1 MPGALDG
8 IRILDFTQMMLGPY
22 ATQLLADLGA
32 DVIKVE
38 RREGEWERRLE
49 MMGEL
54 VGSLGDAD
62 DPPAGD
68 GAAASS
74 TGSAT
79 GAPDSAAFLA
89 MNRNKRSVAVDLK
102 SPAGRDALLRLAA
115 TCDVVVENF
124 RPGVL
129 TRLGLGYE
137 ELRAVKPDIIY
148 CSGSGWGQDT
158 VFAKEGRPGQDLL
171 IQAMSGLAAAGGRA
185 GDPPTPAG
193 TSIVD
198 ASTALTLS
206 NGILAALVARERHG
220 IGQRVE
226 VDLYSTAIALQCQ
239 EISAM
244 VNQRQPWQRSAA
256 GVGQAWLSAPFGV
269 YAAADGHVAI
279 AMAPVEKVAELL
291 GVDGLDDADAWA
303 DRDAIKTAL
312 EAATARRPADEL
324 VASLLAA
331 GVWCARVRTTA
342 EAVDELREQGHDL
355 VVTVDHPSH
364 GRLEL
369 IGCPVRLSDTPWQL
383 RLPPPIAGQHTDEV
397 LAEVLTGDELA
408 SLRAQGAVG

>member
-22 ATQLLADLGA
+22 GTQLLADLGA

-38 RREGEWERRLE
+38 RLDGEWERGLE
-49 MMGEL
+49 MMGDL
-54 VGSLGDAD
+54 V
-62 DPPAGD
+62 AGE
-68 GAAASS
+68 
-74 TGSAT
+74 
-79 GAPDSAAFLA
+79 SAAFLA

-102 SPAGRDALLRLAA
+102 APAVRDALLKLGA

-129 TRLGLGYE
+129 DRMGLGYE
-137 ELRAVKPDIIY
+137 DLKAVRPDIIY

-185 GDPPTPAG
+185 SDPPTPAG

-198 ASTALTLS
+198 ASTALCLA
-206 NGILAALVARERHG
+206 NGILAALLARARHG

-244 VNQRQPWQRSAA
+244 VNQGQEWERSRA
-256 GVGQAWLSAPFGV
+256 GIGQAWLSAPFGV
-269 YAAADGHVAI
+269 YRAADGWIAI
-279 AMAPVEKVAELL
+279 AMAPVAKVAETL
-291 GVDGLDDADAWA
+291 GVTGLDGLDAWT
-303 DRDAIKTAL
+303 DRDEVKDRLETVTAGR
-312 EAATARRPADEL
+312 TAGEL
-324 VASLLAA
+324 VEVLLGA
-331 GVWCARVRTTA
+331 GLWCARVRSTR

-355 VVTVDHPSH
+355 IVEVDHPSA
-364 GRLEL
+364 GKLEL
-369 IGCPVRLSDTPWQL
+369 IGCPIRLSETPWQL
-383 RLPPPIAGQHTDEV
+383 RQAPPLVGEHTDEV
-397 LAEVLTGDELA
+397 LGEVLSAAEIAALRKAEVA
-408 SLRAQGAVG
+408 R